1 MPKTIHQSATLPASA
16 EILYDMYLDP
26 AAHEAITGY
35 PVTISHEPGSAFRA
49 FDDMLSGKTLHTIPK
64 RVIVQS
70 WRGNHWKPEDI
81 DSTLILTF
89 WPEGDSGRIEL
100 VHVNVADHD
109 YEEVNKGWEKYYWKP
124 WREYLEKRRSTEGG
138 KRHRAFRAA

>member
-49 FDDMLSGKTLHTIPK
+49 FDDMLSGKTLYTIPK
-64 RVIVQS
+64 RIIVQS

-89 WPEGDSGRIEL
+89 WPKGDSGRIEL

-109 YEEVNKGWEKYYWKP
+109 YEEVNKGWENYYWKP
-124 WREYLEKRRSTEGG
+124 WREHLDKARSESTE
-138 KRHRAFRAA
+138 KSRASRAA